1 MHPQEGIVMGREWTV
16 AELCALRQKAVE
28 EYIRVGGDQDS
39 WHLDLRAVAVEL
51 DLALT
56 PPGDPASI
64 ETRAQRVAAA
74 LDTADRQP
82 TPLEQQ
88 QVRARAS
95 RHESLMRRI
104 RRDKPGLFEEWARRD
119 KEREEETEA
128 LIAAADAE
136 GPPAVRF
143 QRRLVEAL
151 SSPWPGDAT
160 PAERVRALAARPHPP
175 DPLRVPAREG
185 VTWTA
190 GDWIGWEEFV
200 DGVPC
205 QGCGRAYFDRAMQD
219 EADRPQDGRAVEPY
233 DAWQARIRPLELES
247 EQAFHELH
255 PDCGAKHHSYNHGPW
270 HCDRCCPPPPL
281 LENPALQR
289 TLRAFATP
297 ATQAEAALPKI
308 RRCGTCHQVRGEGHV
323 CRLEDLPKR
332 LQAVVMAVAEAQHG
346 GG

>member
-1 MHPQEGIVMGREWTV
+1 MGSEWTV
-16 AELCALRQKAVE
+16 AELCALRRKAVE
-28 EYIRVGGDQDS
+28 EYVRVGGDRES
-39 WHLDLRAVAVEL
+39 WRLDLRAVAVEL

-56 PPGDPASI
+56 LAGDPASI

-74 LDTADRQP
+74 LDTPDREP
-82 TPLEQQ
+82 TPLEQSQ
-88 QVRARAS
+88 GRARAV
-95 RHESLMRRI
+95 RHESLMRRV
-104 RRDKPGLFEEWARRD
+104 RRDKPELFEEWTRRD

-136 GPPAVRF
+136 GPPEVRF

-151 SSPWPGDAT
+151 RSPWPDDAP
-160 PAERVRALAARPHPP
+160 PAERVRALAARPLPL

-190 GDWIGWEEFV
+190 GDWLGWEEFI

-205 QGCGRAYFDRAMQD
+205 QGCGLAYFDRAMQ
-219 EADRPQDGRAVEPY
+219 ERADRHQEGRAVEPY
-233 DAWQARIRPLELES
+233 DAWQARIRPLEAES
-247 EQAFHELH
+247 ERAFQQLH
-255 PDCGAKHHSYNHGPW
+255 ADCGAGHRSYNYGPW

-281 LENPALQR
+281 LENPEVQR
-289 TLRAFATP
+289 ALRAAAAP
-297 ATQAEAALPKI
+297 AAPPAAAPPKI
-308 RRCGTCHQVRGEGHV
+308 RRCGTCHQELGEGHV

-332 LQAVVMAVAEAQHG
+332 LQAVVLAVAEAQRG